1 MPANKP
7 LKNLKPKEIKKRKI
21 QPMDLTGDA
30 SSSHSLPLAVFPNT
44 AHSTSHDEGEA
55 TEDANL
61 KIISKGS
68 GTHSFK

>member
-7 LKNLKPKEIKKRKI
+7 LKSLKPKEIKKRKI
-21 QPMDLTGDA
+21 QAMDLTGDA
-30 SSSHSLPLAVFPNT
+30 SSSRSLPLAVFPNT
-44 AHSTSHDEGEA
+44 PQSASHDGGEVV
-55 TEDANL
+55 EDVNL